1 MAQRQINVRL
11 PIETIEVLE
20 TAAYLEGMSSVPE
33 LIRKI
38 VDLEAGRLRRD
49 PHVQEVL
56 RARAER
62 AAMREGKLSSLEARR
77 RQGET

>member
-11 PIETIEVLE
+11 PIETVEVLE

-33 LIRKI
+33 LIRTI
-38 VDLEAGRLRRD
+38 VDLEAARLRRD

-62 AAMREGKLSSLEARR
+62 AAMREGKLSSLESWR